1 MILDPV
7 TGETSQP
14 REVALPEDKLKAGM
28 KERIVASVVGA
39 HESCEEAVDK
49 RYRFEEKIKRSY
61 FHVKPLDLKQLKNWD
76 SYLDFEIGEGDHDRI
91 VVLFERCLIP
101 CAQYEQ
107 FWAKYARYLEQHFKK
122 EFETAKIKTKSEEK
136 SKSIVA
142 VNGSPLKKAKWAF
155 GTGLNKVDEIRDKRT
170 SWSMKGWKET
180 DKDGKEI
187 MVGEPILEIH
197 ESNKS
202 NNESDATDIPSVD
215 RDDSTLNRNI
225 VYSKEDL
232 HPTQTSTME
241 DDSSD
246 HAVINT
252 AFEKEIE
259 SEMTDVL
266 KTSWTHSGVDSIRD
280 VYNRACV
287 VHCPKR
293 ALIKLKWA
301 AFEEEY
307 GDIEKAKD
315 ILVLLKQKYPLLLEC
330 SMQLIDIERRQNNL
344 DKCKEQYKKLLK
356 IIPQNRQNIKTW
368 VSLKI
373 ARFQFKVCGDSDE
386 ALKTLRVAM
395 RKERGDPRLYAQI
408 IDVCYQ
414 RQPVDVAGVTAS
426 IELAL
431 VAEKLTNMQKL
442 EFVKRKVE
450 FMQEFGDI
458 RRYRDACE
466 QLKKYRRLCAVE
478 LKVESKKKKELEVEE
493 KKLKELEELK
503 AQTRAQANM
512 KAKIAESE
520 GRLLCGNC
528 QASMYPNAQG
538 VYEFEGFVPGVTN
551 INQGTPTASTA
562 KKDKVTNGT
571 DDDGI
576 VDLLDM
582 EIPEEEEM
590 QIKKSLEEKTKYKEV
605 APTWELNIETYGYG
619 KKRKTY
625 DPDYEHIESAKFR
638 EFERLEGQGYD
649 EDKLDPDRD
658 KLKNIKAPGLAAKD
672 EETTTTDPKEKY
684 TTSDYIVPPKVPQ
697 IEMGPGIGP
706 VR

>member
-1 MILDPV
+1 
-7 TGETSQP
+7 
-14 REVALPEDKLKAGM
+14 M
-28 KERIVASVVGA
+28 KERIVASVVSS
-39 HESCEEAVDK
+39 HELCEEAVDK
-49 RYRFEEKIKRSY
+49 RYRYEEKIKRSY

-76 SYLDFEIGEGDHDRI
+76 TYLDFEIEEGDHDRI

-107 FWAKYARYLEQHFKK
+107 FWAKYARYLEQHLKK
-122 EFETAKIKTKSEEK
+122 ESETAVKETMEEK
-136 SKSIVA
+136 QSHNSSTA
-142 VNGSPLKKAKWAF
+142 NETPLKKAKWAF
-155 GTGLNKVDEIRDKRT
+155 GTGLNKVDEIQERRT
-170 SWSMKGWKET
+170 SWSMRGWKEK
-180 DKDGKEI
+180 DRDGKEI
-187 MVGEPILEIH
+187 MVGEAISDSV
-197 ESNKS
+197 ESNKLKS
-202 NNESDATDIPSVD
+202 NETDNLMEETSSTIATTHTQEDCKI
-215 RDDSTLNRNI
+215 NQNI
-225 VYSKEDL
+225 VYSQEDL
-232 HPTQTSTME
+232 HPTTASALETE
-241 DDSSD
+241 SENI
-246 HAVINT
+246 VIDT

-266 KTSWTHSGVDSIRD
+266 KTSWTHSGVESVRD
-280 VYNRACV
+280 VYRRACV

-301 AFEEEY
+301 AFEEEH
-307 GDIEKAKD
+307 GNIEKAKE

-330 SMQLIDIERRQNNL
+330 SVQLIDIERRQNNL
-344 DKCKEQYKKLLK
+344 DRCKEQYKKLLK
-356 IIPQNRQNIKTW
+356 LIPQNRQNIKTW

-373 ARFQFKVCGDSDE
+373 SRFQFKVCGDSDE
-386 ALKTLRVAM
+386 ALKTLRSAM

-458 RRYRDACE
+458 KRYRDACE

-478 LKVESKKKKELEVEE
+478 LKAESKKKKELELEE

-503 AQTRAQANM
+503 ATTRAQANM

-528 QASMYPNAQG
+528 QTSMYPNAQG
-538 VYEFEGFVPGVTN
+538 VYEFEGFVPGVRNTN
-551 INQGTPTASTA
+551 QSTPNTSNA
-562 KKDKVTNGT
+562 KKDKDTNGA
-571 DDDGI
+571 DEDGI

-619 KKRKTY
+619 KKRKAY
-625 DPDYEHIESAKFR
+625 DPDYEHVESAKFR

-658 KLKNIKAPGLAAKD
+658 KLKNIKAPGLVAKG
-672 EETTTTDPKEKY
+672 EETPETDPKEKY

-706 VR
+706 IR